1 MVAIFGWRLPA
12 NLFAGSKLS
21 AAVTR
26 VRDAMLANMRESN
39 LPIVEWLAYESR
51 PRETSSKDEDLRF
64 DIERREK
71 HGCTSATALTLET

>member
-26 VRDAMLANMRESN
+26 VRDAMLANIASN

-64 DIERREK
+64 DIERRDK
-71 HGCTSATALTLET
+71 TRLHKRNSFNT